1 MNIKKNFKSSL
12 TKDINLFFIL
22 SLFWKNKI
30 ITFLSLLLSFLSFFF
45 LFVPSFKD
53 ENRNSAI
60 VQIKANIPPD
70 VFLKVNDYSL
80 FYNTDKYFRSG
91 YDISKFFQESLP
103 IKIIT
108 SENFKNFLNEDY
120 NKNNKKI
127 FEKYNLKI
135 NDYFA
140 NNLIE
145 TRDNNIYKYTLVTPK
160 EIDPVNFL
168 NNYIIFSKQILIDDY
183 YNFLKL
189 LIDKRIQSS
198 VNALIIAK
206 ELKLERPAID
216 LKDKDEF
223 QLGEIVLLKQ
233 IEELRLKKNLLSKES
248 LDWDPFITYAFQQKK
263 SENSIKKY
271 FLIIVLSFGVGLLL
285 SFLII
290 IFKDD
295 FTS

>member
-45 LFVPSFKD
+45 LFVPSFKG
-53 ENRNSAI
+53 ENRISAI
-60 VQIKANIPPD
+60 VQINANIPPY
-70 VFLKVNDYSL
+70 VFLKVSDYSL
-80 FYNTDKYFRSG
+80 DYNTDKYFRSG
-91 YDISKFFQESLP
+91 YDISKYFQESLP

-108 SENFKNFLNEDY
+108 SENFKNFLNQDY

-145 TRDNNIYKYTLVTPK
+145 TRDNNIYKYTLATPK

-206 ELKLERPAID
+206 ELKLERPAMD

-271 FLIIVLSFGVGLLL
+271 FLTTLLSFGVGTLL
-285 SFLII
+285 SLLII
-290 IFKDD
+290 FFKDD

>member
-45 LFVPSFKD
+45 LFVPSFKG
-53 ENRNSAI
+53 ENRISAI
-60 VQIKANIPPD
+60 VQINANIPPH
-70 VFLKVNDYSL
+70 VFLVNDYSL
-80 FYNTDKYFRSG
+80 DYNNDKYFRSG
-91 YDISKFFQESLP
+91 YDISKYFQESLP

-145 TRDNNIYKYTLVTPK
+145 TRDNNIYKYTLATPK

-198 VNALIIAK
+198 VSALIIAK

-248 LDWDPFITYAFQQKK
+248 LDWDPFITNAFQQKK

-271 FLIIVLSFGVGLLL
+271 FLTTLLSFGVGTLL
-285 SFLII
+285 SLLII
-290 IFKDD
+290 FFKDD

>member
-53 ENRNSAI
+53 ENRISAI
-60 VQIKANIPPD
+60 AQINANIPPY

-80 FYNTDKYFRSG
+80 DYNTDKYFRSG
-91 YDISKFFQESLP
+91 YDISKYFQESLP

-120 NKNNKKI
+120 NKDNKKI

-145 TRDNNIYKYTLVTPK
+145 TRDDNIYKYTLVSPK
-160 EIDPVNFL
+160 EIDTVNFL
-168 NNYIIFSKQILIDDY
+168 NNYIIFSKQLLVDDI
-183 YNFLKL
+183 YNFLNSS
-189 LIDKRIQSS
+189 IDNKIQIS

-216 LKDKDEF
+216 LKDKEEF
-223 QLGEIVLLKQ
+223 QLGEVVLLKQ
-233 IEELRLKKNLLSKES
+233 IEQLRLKKNLLSKES
-248 LDWDPFITYAFQQKK
+248 LDWDPFIKKAFQQKK

-271 FLIIVLSFGVGLLL
+271 FLITLLSFGVGALL
-285 SFLII
+285 SLLII
-290 IFKDD
+290 FFKDD